1 MNLLTGFSTAVGVSL
16 VNETLPYLR
25 QLFIDANDYL
35 QEAPGLSKNFRTTL
49 AEYNSL
55 EFSNVL
61 DTSEE
66 ADKVRAAIELA
77 AKNFA
82 VACGYDAD
90 KYTPVVVNFWL
101 NEMKPGSAHRYHSHP
116 GMHFSGCIY
125 IDMPPKAPGVMFRSH
140 KDRFDYKNIAI
151 TQCNNF
157 NSPGWLI
164 NPEEGHLCIWESW
177 VQHGVDPAEYE
188 GVRRSAA
195 FDVVMKPI
203 KEAI

>member
-66 ADKVRAAIELA
+66 AYRTCRQRLR
-77 AKNFA
+77 
-82 VACGYDAD
+82 
-90 KYTPVVVNFWL
+90 
-101 NEMKPGSAHRYHSHP
+101 HR
-116 GMHFSGCIY
+116 
-125 IDMPPKAPGVMFRSH
+125 
-140 KDRFDYKNIAI
+140 
-151 TQCNNF
+151 
-157 NSPGWLI
+157 
-164 NPEEGHLCIWESW
+164 
-177 VQHGVDPAEYE
+177 
-188 GVRRSAA
+188 
-195 FDVVMKPI
+195 
-203 KEAI
+203 